1 MQDLPESALA
11 IAKLVRTRQLSALEL
26 TRHYLKVVAARNPRL
41 HAFVEVHED
50 RALRAA
56 RRADEEAQRLRGV
69 RAWPTFLG
77 LPTGIKDHE
86 NLAFH
91 FSRVGTKAFGFVYAP
106 FDGYVAKACRRAGFV
121 FFGKLATSELT
132 ILPFIDVPLHPPTR
146 NPLVEDRY
154 AGGSSGGS
162 GAAVAAGM
170 LPIAPGS
177 DGGGSV
183 RIPASF
189 CGLVGFKPSRGGIHH
204 PYGAFDRVRISNIG
218 PLAKTVRDAAAL
230 TDVLSGNATLGDSPA
245 ADSFL
250 AACEHTPAKL
260 RVRVLTESPLVATH
274 PEILSAV
281 NAAAQTLEDLGH
293 HVDAA
298 RGQAIRGDIE
308 DFLPLMARMVANV
321 PILPFTQQHLQP
333 TSVWL
338 RKRGKDISNAQAIE
352 AGRALAARI
361 DAWFGD
367 TDVWLTPTVAIPPPR
382 VGSFHQTDGEA
393 LFHAAA
399 PIGAFTAPFNVS
411 GHPAITI
418 PMGRST
424 EGWPMGVQLVM
435 SRGADRALLGLAAAL
450 EARLC
455 HRRLLP
461 GGSPHDDS
469 DVTPS

>member
-1 MQDLPESALA
+1 MQDLPQSALA
-11 IAKLVRTRQLSALEL
+11 IAALVRQRQVSALEL
-26 TRHYLKVVAARNPRL
+26 TRHYLKVVASRNPRIR
-41 HAFVEVHED
+41 AFVEVHED

-56 RRADEEAQRLRGV
+56 RRADEEAQRLHGV
-69 RAWPTFLG
+69 KAWPTFLG

-146 NPLVEDRY
+146 NPLVDDRY

-162 GAAVAAGM
+162 GAAVASGM

-189 CGLVGFKPSRGGIHH
+189 CGLVGLKPSRGGIPH
-204 PYGAFDRVRISNIG
+204 PYGAFDRALISNIG
-218 PLAKTVRDAAAL
+218 PLAKTVRDAAAM
-230 TDVLSGNATLGDSPA
+230 TDVLSGNGTLADQPA

-250 AACEHTPAKL
+250 AACEEAPKKL
-260 RVRVLTESPLVATH
+260 RVRVLTESPLVAIH
-274 PEILSAV
+274 PEILLSV
-281 NAAAQTLEDLGH
+281 NAAAKTLEDLGH
-293 HVDAA
+293 HVDTA

-321 PILPFTQQHLQP
+321 PILPFTQRHLQP
-333 TSVWL
+333 TSLWM
-338 RKRGKDISNAQAIE
+338 RKRGQAITQARAIE
-352 AGRALAARI
+352 AGKALAARV
-361 DAWFGD
+361 DEWFGD
-367 TDVWLTPTVAIPPPR
+367 TDVWLTPTVAIPPPL
-382 VGSFHQTDGEA
+382 VGSFSQTDGEA

-418 PMGRST
+418 PAGRST
-424 EGWPMGVQLVM
+424 DGWPIGVQLVM
-435 SRGADRALLGLAAAL
+435 PRGADRRLLALAAAL
-450 EARLC
+450 EAALA
-455 HRRLLP
+455 P
-461 GGSPHDDS
+461 N
-469 DVTPS
+469 

>member
-1 MQDLPESALA
+1 MLDLPHTALDL
-11 IAKLVRTRQLSALEL
+11 AKLVRTRQLSALEL
-26 TRHYLKVVAARNPRL
+26 ARHHWSVVAARNPRL

-50 RALRAA
+50 RILRAA
-56 RRADEEAQRLRGV
+56 RRADEQAQRLRG
-69 RAWPTFLG
+69 ASEWPTFLG

-91 FSRVGTKAFGFVYAP
+91 FSRVGSKAFGFVYAP
-106 FDGYVAKACRRAGFV
+106 FDGYVAKMCRRAGFV

-162 GAAVAAGM
+162 GAAVASGM

-183 RIPASF
+183 RIPAAF
-189 CGLVGFKPSRGGIHH
+189 CGLVGLKPSRGGIHH
-204 PYGAFDRVRISNIG
+204 PYGAFDRALISNIG

-230 TDVLSGNATLGDSPA
+230 TDVLSGRGSMGDQPA
-245 ADSFL
+245 SDSFL
-250 AACEHTPAKL
+250 AACDRPPAGL
-260 RVRVLTESPLVATH
+260 RVRVLTESPLTTVH
-274 PEILSAV
+274 PEVLRAV
-281 NAAAQTLEDLGH
+281 ELAAGALAQLGH
-293 HVDAA
+293 QVDPT
-298 RGQAIRGDIE
+298 RGQAIRGDVE

-321 PILPFTQQHLQP
+321 PVLPFTQRHLQP

-338 RKRGKDISNAQAIE
+338 RQRGRALSNEQAMA
-352 AGRALAARI
+352 AGKALAARV

-367 TDVWLTPTVAIPPPR
+367 TDVWLTPTVALPPPK
-382 VGSFHQTDGEA
+382 VGSFPQTDGEA

-411 GHPAITI
+411 GHPAITL
-418 PMGRST
+418 PAGRSS
-424 EGWPMGVQLVM
+424 EGWPIGVQLVM
-435 SRGADRALLGLAAAL
+435 SRGADRRLLGLAAAL
-450 EARLC
+450 EA
-455 HRRLLP
+455 LLP
-461 GGSPHDDS
+461 RRA
-469 DVTPS
+469 